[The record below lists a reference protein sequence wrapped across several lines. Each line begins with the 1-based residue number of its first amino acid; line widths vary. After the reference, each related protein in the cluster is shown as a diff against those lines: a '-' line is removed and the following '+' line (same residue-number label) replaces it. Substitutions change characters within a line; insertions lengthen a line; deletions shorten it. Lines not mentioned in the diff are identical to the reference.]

1 MTNIDE
7 RAEFEKW
14 VSTFKDADLTPAN
27 KESIFERSYTYE
39 SDQTEAA
46 WDGWQARATLPT
58 AEVSDVDVPS
68 WEELADTVA
77 LELINALELPY
88 GEGKDP
94 DIRKA
99 LHTQIKV
106 RGLLETFVKI
116 GVQIGE
122 KSARTTPPEPTA
134 EVPEYEVVRIMA
146 IAAHGERSG
155 AEEYAKQLAAYR
167 ALSDYG
173 YKVVRKS

>member
-14 VSTFKDADLTPAN
+14 AGKEQDPLVFKVSGSGAYVY
-27 KESIFERSYTYE
+27 S
-39 SDQTEAA
+39 
-46 WDGWQARATLPT
+46 
-58 AEVSDVDVPS
+58 
-68 WEELADTVA
+68 
-77 LELINALELPY
+77 
-88 GEGKDP
+88 
-94 DIRKA
+94 
-99 LHTQIKV
+99 
-106 RGLLETFVKI
+106 
-116 GVQIGE
+116 GVQAGWE
-122 KSARTTPPEPTA
+122 AWQARTTPPEPTA